1 MENTRLVGLWRFL
14 ASILFEVFQS
24 CDIVS
29 TISTMIADGLAQWL
43 YALTSC
49 WQNETLQGSFMCE
62 YGWVCQMARTLGW
75 WVQGVQP
82 QVQRRND
89 GWELRPQN
97 GWNILKIIEICW
109 IFCRPGPSWPQRKN
123 WTQHAIMTCV
133 PGALDACG
141 LELNQPKENHA
152 TIAKQ
157 QRLLSC
163 VSCTCELYHIHPYTS
178 IYRIPV
184 SFGQRAIWSSWL
196 GVQPEDRIELFM
208 ATCGLRRLPF

>member
-1 MENTRLVGLWRFL
+1 MGWLSGCMHWPAADRMKRCKVRSCANTAGMPNGTDLRMVSAGGS
-14 ASILFEVFQS
+14 ASSPAE
-24 CDIVS
+24 
-29 TISTMIADGLAQWL
+29 
-43 YALTSC
+43 
-49 WQNETLQGSFMCE
+49 
-62 YGWVCQMARTLGW
+62 
-75 WVQGVQP
+75 
-82 QVQRRND
+82 ND

-109 IFCRPGPSWPQRKN
+109 IFSRPGPSWPQRKN

-163 VSCTCELYHIHPYTS
+163 VSCTCNYTIYIHIPYTCL
-178 IYRIPV
+178 
-184 SFGQRAIWSSWL
+184 IWSKSDL
-196 GVQPEDRIELFM
+196 E
-208 ATCGLRRLPF
+208 